1 MLTGKQKKA
10 LAALLQNPKIGEAC
24 KIAGCTEKTLRNY
37 LRNPEFKAEYTRL
50 TDEVLNEATTKATC
64 SMYSALET
72 LAEIAEDRNRTD
84 ASRTAAARALVDAG
98 VRLHTVNDLAVRVA
112 ELERIKEDNNP

>member
-50 TDEVLNEATTKATC
+50 TDEVLNEATAKATC

-72 LAEIAEDRNRTD
+72 LAEIAKDKRRTD

-98 VRLHTVNDLAVRVA
+98 IRLHTVNDLSYRVA
-112 ELERIKEDNNP
+112 ELEKINEDNNP